1 MDTTARSVST
11 PVAPRPAT
19 RLPHVDALR
28 GFALLG
34 ILMVNIAYFASGYT
48 AAFGV
53 DPVFDG
59 PVDDAVNWVV
69 AFVFATKFYLFF
81 SFLFGYSFTLQ
92 MDAAKRQEAAFRP
105 RMLRRLAGLFALGA
119 LHAVFLYSGD
129 ILLAYSVIGLILLVL
144 HRIRPRTAM
153 VVAVVLVVYTSVA
166 TFLSGFF
173 MSIEIFDP
181 AANQLAGEQ
190 MTETLRGGY
199 GSVIVQHIA
208 DLPFLGLTLVAYQ
221 LSMALA
227 AFLVGL
233 AAGKRRLLA
242 EVDAHTRALK
252 VICLV
257 GYPIGLAGAY
267 QWAGMDGIGTDTTA
281 TAIGMLTSPA
291 LTAAYVASL
300 LLFFRTAPGRRFAAA
315 LAPAGRMALS
325 NYLGQSLACLLIFT
339 GVGLGLVGHVAPLGV
354 FAIALGIWLGQ
365 LVVSRLW
372 MARFQ
377 YGPVEWALRAVT
389 NAERP
394 AWRRIT
400 APPTDREATGAP
412 AH

>member
-11 PVAPRPAT
+11 PVAPRSAP

-34 ILMVNIAYFASGYT
+34 ILMVNITFFASGYT
-48 AAFGV
+48 AVIAP

-69 AFVFATKFYLFF
+69 TFVFATKFYLFF

-92 MDAAKRQEAAFRP
+92 MDAAKRQGAAFKP
-105 RMLRRLAGLFALGA
+105 RMLRRLAGLFVLGA

-129 ILLAYSVIGLILLVL
+129 ILLAYSLIGLILLAL
-144 HRIRPRTAM
+144 HRIRSRTAM
-153 VVAVVLVVYTSVA
+153 VVAVVLIAYTAIGTLASSLYMPADAVGPSTMFAGGAEA
-166 TFLSGFF
+166 TEA
-173 MSIEIFDP
+173 M
-181 AANQLAGEQ
+181 
-190 MTETLRGGY
+190 RGGY
-199 GSVIVQHIA
+199 GSVIAQHVG
-208 DLPFLGLTLVAYQ
+208 DLPFLALTLVAYQ

-242 EVDAHTRALK
+242 DVDAHTRALK

-257 GYPIGLAGAY
+257 CYPIGLAGAY
-267 QWAGMDGIGTDTTA
+267 LWAGMDAIGTDATITAIDMA
-281 TAIGMLTSPA
+281 TAPA
-291 LTAAYVASL
+291 LTAAYIASL

-325 NYLGQSLACLLIFT
+325 NYLGQSLTCLLIFT
-339 GVGLGLVGHVAPLGV
+339 GVGLGLIGYVAPLGV
-354 FAIALGIWLGQ
+354 VAIALGIYVMQ
-365 LVVSRLW
+365 LVVSRFW

-377 YGPVEWALRAVT
+377 YGPVEWVLRAVT

-394 AWRRIT
+394 AWRRLT
-400 APPTDREATGAP
+400 AP
-412 AH
+412 

>member
-1 MDTTARSVST
+1 MDTTARTVST
-11 PVAPRPAT
+11 PVAPRPAV
-19 RLPHVDALR
+19 RLPQVDALR

-48 AAFGV
+48 AAFSP

-129 ILLAYSVIGLILLVL
+129 ILLAYSVIGLILLAL
-144 HRIRPRTAM
+144 HRIRARTAM
-153 VVAVVLVVYTSVA
+153 VVAAVLVAYTAVSTNA
-166 TFLSGFF
+166 AGLF
-173 MSIEIFDP
+173 MPTEVFDP
-181 AANQLAGEQ
+181 AETLAAGERV
-190 MTETLRGGY
+190 TEAMRGDY
-199 GSVIVQHIA
+199 GSVIVQHVS
-208 DLPFLGLTLVAYQ
+208 DLPFLALGLVAYQ
-221 LSMALA
+221 LTMALA

-242 EVDAHTRALK
+242 DVGAHTRALK

-257 GYPIGLAGAY
+257 GYPIGLVGAY
-267 QWAGMDGIGTDTTA
+267 LWAGMDGIGTDTTV
-281 TAIGMLTSPA
+281 TAIGMATSPA

-325 NYLGQSLACLLIFT
+325 NYLGQSLLCLLIFS

-354 FAIALGIWLGQ
+354 VTIALAIYVTQ

-377 YGPVEWALRAVT
+377 YGPVEWVLRALT

-394 AWRRIT
+394 AMRRIT
-400 APPTDREATGAP
+400 APPTDREPTSAP
-412 AH
+412 AR